1 VRPSLAH
8 LLVLPASQG
17 LKFAFLV
24 KSRVDQVKAAMTY
37 SMKSENKLDG
47 ASNFRAWKTR
57 IDLILAK
64 NKVLDIVKGKIVEL
78 EFEEG
83 KEKEPQN
90 VAVMEK
96 FKDGDINAMS
106 IIVDSIYHL
115 IPYISHLDSSKMYD
129 ALTNLFSVRN
139 IGQVMSLKN
148 ELRDMKMNDDDD
160 ITSYFVRI
168 SQLRDQLQTIEEIIS
183 KKELVNIVLNGLPK
197 TWDAFAASMNT
208 RKEYPTFEEL
218 WTCAQEES
226 RISAKE
232 KPQKKYDD
240 QAFTTRF
247 KNFGNKR
254 KFGSRRKPNQE
265 KDISEIQRFNCRKYG
280 HYKNHCPKLKKRKGT
295 HGASVA
301 EEKEPTKKTKQDKTN
316 FFFQR
321 QGNNTLHSSCT
332 YLVCIVSVH
341 ILYIYLLED
350 NMFQEEPYLWNN
362 NKIRI
367 AIIIQVR

>member
-1 VRPSLAH
+1 M
-8 LLVLPASQG
+8 
-17 LKFAFLV
+17 V
-24 KSRVDQVKAAMTY
+24 KSRVDQVKVAMTY
-37 SMKSENKLDG
+37 SMKSENKFEGDY
-47 ASNFRAWKTR
+47 NFRAWKTR

-64 NKVLDIVKGKIVEL
+64 NKVLDVMKGNIVEL

-106 IIVDSIYHL
+106 IIVDSIKDHL
-115 IPYISHLDSSKMYD
+115 IPYISHLDSLKNMYD

-148 ELRDMKMNDDDD
+148 ELRDMKMNDDDN

-168 SQLRDQLQTIEEIIS
+168 SQLRDQLQAIEEITS
-183 KKELVNIVLNGLPK
+183 EKELVNIVLNGLPK

-218 WTCAQEES
+218 WTCCAQEES
-226 RISAKE
+226 RINAKE

-240 QAFTTRF
+240 QAFTARF
-247 KNFGNKR
+247 KNFRNKR

-265 KDISEIQRFNCRKYG
+265 KDISEVQCFNCRKYG
-280 HYKNHCPKLKKRKGT
+280 HYKNHCPELKKRKEKQE
-295 HGASVA
+295 ASIV
-301 EEKEPTKKTKQDKTN
+301 EEKEPTKILLLLK
-316 FFFQR
+316 
-321 QGNNTLHSSCT
+321 GNNSLLFSCFHRLCT
-332 YLVCIVSVH
+332 YLICIV
-341 ILYIYLLED
+341 
-350 NMFQEEPYLWNN
+350 
-362 NKIRI
+362 
-367 AIIIQVR
+367 